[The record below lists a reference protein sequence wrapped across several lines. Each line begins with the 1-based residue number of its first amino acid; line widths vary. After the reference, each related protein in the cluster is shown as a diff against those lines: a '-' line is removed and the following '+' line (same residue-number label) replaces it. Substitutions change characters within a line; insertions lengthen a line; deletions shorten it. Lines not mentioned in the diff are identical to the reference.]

1 MGLLMKSL
9 TGIIFVIGLAVTVS
23 ADAEELMIEHLDE
36 LVIDD
41 RLTLRQVVD
50 STFERYPQNAL
61 ISAFQEESKALEQ
74 RSSSWIA
81 GYPMIYLQYIDD
93 ALLGRDDGITNVQ
106 SGYQVPLWMWGQ
118 KAASQKITE
127 ESKQAAEHYIVALK
141 HEVAGLVR
149 DALWTLRLMENRRE
163 LARQIYEVAEKL
175 TAVVRRRVEL
185 GDLARADE
193 LLAESDQLEKKT
205 ALVQAEAE
213 VMHARK
219 AYQNLTRMNRAPKRL
234 EEMLSKLKG
243 LDERHP
249 SLAASNASVERA
261 QAEVEFT
268 RLSKQ
273 GNQPTILVGT
283 DSTQIDRQGSF
294 GTGTNIVLQVPI
306 GGDDWHAPQVAQA
319 NLTLNEKIVQ
329 RETLRRQLEKALHE
343 AQHTLEVDRAAL
355 DIAERRK
362 AIAETQISMSR
373 IAFEAGEVALIDYLK
388 IQAGAQSAIRDAA
401 ERAILVQ
408 KDTSVYNQVVGVMP

>member
-1 MGLLMKSL
+1 MKSL
-9 TGIIFVIGLAVTVS
+9 TGIIFVIGLMVTVS

-283 DSTQIDRQGSF
+283 DSTQIDRQGTF

-343 AQHTLEVDRAAL
+343 AQHNLEVDRAAL

>member
-1 MGLLMKSL
+1 MKSL
-9 TGIIFVIGLAVTVS
+9 IGITFVIGLVVAIS
-23 ADAEELMIEHLDE
+23 GEAEELLVEHLDE

-41 RLTLRQVVD
+41 RLTLSQVVD
-50 STFERYPQNAL
+50 TTFERYPQNAL

-118 KAASQKITE
+118 KEASQKITE
-127 ESKQAAEHYIVALK
+127 ESKQAAEHYIHALK

-149 DALWTLRLMENRRE
+149 DSLWTLRLMENRRE
-163 LARQIYEVAEKL
+163 LSRQIYEVAEKL

-205 ALVQAEAE
+205 AWVQAEAE

-234 EEMLSKLKG
+234 EEMLSNLKG

-249 SLAASNASVERA
+249 SLAASGASVERA

-283 DSTQIDRQGSF
+283 DSTQIERQGRF
-294 GTGTNIVLQVPI
+294 GTGTNIVLQIPI

-343 AQHTLEVDRAAL
+343 AQHNLAVDRAAL
-355 DIAERRK
+355 EIAERRK

-373 IAFEAGEVALIDYLK
+373 IAFEAGEIALIDYLK